1 MALKTTPWN
10 PIDYLDTPER
20 IALYLEAAFEDGD
33 PALITAAIGDAA
45 RAYGMTR
52 LAKDTGLSREALY
65 RALSEDGN
73 PEFTRSSVKCMSS
86 SERKHVCIMSPY
98 RLGGRN
104 LDGDLR
110 CYRGVDVH
118 FFRRRSDGHD

>member
-1 MALKTTPWN
+1 MALKKTPWN

-52 LAKDTGLSREALY
+52 LAKDTGLAREALY
-65 RALSEDGN
+65 RALSENGN
-73 PEFTRSSVKCMSS
+73 PEFGTVLKVL
-86 SERKHVCIMSPY
+86 KVFGV
-98 RLGGRN
+98 RLAAVE
-104 LDGDLR
+104 DKDAA
-110 CYRGVDVH
+110 
-118 FFRRRSDGHD
+118 